1 MLALRPAL
9 TSSFLAALIGCSSAQ
24 TPRGS
29 SGGVGGSEE
38 TGGSTGGGTG
48 GKVSEGTGGK
58 LATGGSGGQATG
70 GADGTGGSLP
80 PDAGTTGGAGGS
92 VPRDAGP
99 PPVADPNCIPSKLY
113 GRTGELWKPDGRLID
128 VGWAGY
134 HTGLDPLPDV
144 AAPMKKLTDFGA
156 KGDDEA
162 DDTDAL
168 IAAIAA
174 TDGVLLIPAGRYII
188 TKQIDIKKSNFVLR
202 GEGPGKTVLF
212 FPKPLSVVSTAST
225 SWSFNGGFITVSGAD
240 DGAVIGTVTA
250 NAGRG
255 AQQLTVSATAGV
267 EVGGWVRVVQMD
279 KAGSLFK
286 ALYGGMHPG
295 NVAED
300 GNTEVF
306 HFYSKVTAVTPT
318 SVTLERT
325 LPFEVNTDWTPTL
338 RAVKPNVREVGV
350 EHLTLEMAHE
360 RYPGHFNEKGFNGI
374 YYVGAHDSW
383 VRDVTILNADL
394 GISIYRSYFVT
405 VSDVVLDA
413 NFDRGAL
420 NGHHGLNS
428 ARGADCW
435 FTRFDVKVKYVHD
448 LTVDGYAMGTVWS
461 KGKGA
466 DMNMDHHGRA
476 PYGTLWTDLD
486 LGRGTRAFDNG
497 GASNRLPPTASYTT
511 TWNLR
516 GAQALDFPPSSY
528 GPNMNFVSSSKGTGP
543 AHWSVE
549 DIPRASLCQ
558 PDLHE
563 AMLARR
569 K

>member
-1 MLALRPAL
+1 MYPPPPMRPL
-9 TSSFLAALIGCSSAQ
+9 LVVLLAALGCHGSAG
-24 TPRGS
+24 PRGPAPVEES
-29 SGGVGGSEE
+29 EDAAAGS
-38 TGGSTGGGTG
+38 
-48 GKVSEGTGGK
+48 
-58 LATGGSGGQATG
+58 GGSGGSTPTGGSRGMPTGGRQGTPTG
-70 GADGTGGSLP
+70 GAAGTGEIDAAA
-80 PDAGTTGGAGGS
+80 PDASGGS
-92 VPRDAGP
+92 GGRTDARP
-99 PPVADPNCIPSKLY
+99 DPVVDPNCMPSKLY
-113 GRTGELWKPDGRLID
+113 GRSGELWKPDGRLIFA
-128 VGWAGY
+128 GYAGY
-134 HTGLDPLPDV
+134 HTGTDPIPDV
-144 AAPMKKLTDFGA
+144 AGPMKSVTEFGA
-156 KGDDEA
+156 KGDDMA
-162 DDTDAL
+162 DDTDAF

-174 TDGVLLIPAGRYII
+174 TEGVLLVPAGRYII

-202 GEGPGKTVLF
+202 GEGPGKSVLF
-212 FPKPLSVVSTAST
+212 FPKPLSEVSTAST

-240 DGAVIGTVTA
+240 EGAVIGNVTA
-250 NAGRG
+250 NGARG

-267 EVGGWVRVVQMD
+267 QVGGWVRIVQTD
-279 KAGSLFK
+279 RGGSLFR

-295 NVAED
+295 NVSED
-300 GNTEVF
+300 GGTEVF
-306 HFYSKVTAVTPT
+306 HFYSRVTAVTPT

-405 VSDVVLDA
+405 VTDVTLDA

-435 FTRFDVKVKYVHD
+435 FTRFDVHVKYVHD

-461 KGKGA
+461 KGKGV

-497 GASNRLPPTASYTT
+497 GAGNRLPPTASYTT
-511 TWNLR
+511 TWNVR

-528 GPNMNFVSSSKGTGP
+528 GPNMNFVSSAKGSGP

-549 DIPRASLCQ
+549 DVPRGSLCQ

-563 AMLARR
+563 AMLAQRR
-569 K
+569 